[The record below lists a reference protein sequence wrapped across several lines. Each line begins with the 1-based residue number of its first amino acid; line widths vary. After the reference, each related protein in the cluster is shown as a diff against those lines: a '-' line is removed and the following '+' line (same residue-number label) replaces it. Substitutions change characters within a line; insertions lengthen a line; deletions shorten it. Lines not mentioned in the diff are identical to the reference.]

1 MKKLFT
7 FSIAVFIV
15 SSIAAQT
22 ATSVANGN
30 WFSPTTWGGTVPTP
44 GYNVII
50 NHQVTLTSN
59 YGYSSG
65 SITINSSGSLI
76 QDSSPRALAQNG
88 GSFSN
93 AGTVTLSKMAFFSG
107 TISNLGTL
115 NSVDS
120 LYLAINLNNT
130 GTVYS
135 SNLYNSGTLTN
146 NNSINGIN
154 FFNDGTLHNNFD
166 IGFTNHFNNS
176 ISYNDHNLSFN
187 DYTNAGI
194 FYNNINGFLSISND
208 CTNGDT
214 INHDAHWYNN
224 GHTDIWNNFT
234 NIDTLDGN
242 IGGTICVGFNS
253 ANFGAVLGTFDFC
266 SHYSGTFDINSGTI
280 SNGITFC
287 TGGEVCWSNVN
298 ENQNISNL
306 NIFPNPVKESLT
318 INLSNT
324 KIKTVEII
332 DILGKTIYL
341 QNVNSN
347 EINISRNNI
356 PSGTYFVKVNTTE
369 KSYSAKVVFE

>member
-107 TISNLGTL
+107 TISNSSTL

-130 GTVYS
+130 GIITS
-135 SNLYNSGTLTN
+135 NNLYNSASLTN
-146 NNSINGIN
+146 NNTINGVN
-154 FFNDGTLHNNFD
+154 FFNDGNLQNNFD
-166 IGFTNHFNNS
+166 IGFTNHFNNA

-242 IGGTICVGFNS
+242 TGGTFCVGNLS
-253 ANFGAVLGTFDFC
+253 TNVGVVLGNFDFC
-266 SHYSGTFDINSGTI
+266 SRFSGTFDINSGTI

-287 TGGEVCWSNVN
+287 AAGEICWGNVN
-298 ENQNISNL
+298 ENKTISSI

-318 INLSNT
+318 INLSNF

-332 DILGKTIYL
+332 NILGKTIYL

-347 EINISRNNI
+347 EINISRNNV
-356 PSGTYFVKVNTTE
+356 PSGIYFVKVNSKE
-369 KSYSAKVVFE
+369 KTFTAKVVFE